1 MQLCIGN
8 EPPEDLKMHSDV
20 TASSPQLSYKLKRE
34 VYQVDNLGVTN
45 MYPKPIPEGF
55 LHVEKLLM
63 HFKISHRTRNNY
75 R

>member
-20 TASSPQLSYKLKRE
+20 IASNLQLSYKLKKE
-34 VYQVDNLGVTN
+34 VYQVHNLGVTD
-45 MYPKPIPEGF
+45 MHPKPIPERC
-55 LHVEKLLM
+55 LYIEKLPM

-75 R
+75 T